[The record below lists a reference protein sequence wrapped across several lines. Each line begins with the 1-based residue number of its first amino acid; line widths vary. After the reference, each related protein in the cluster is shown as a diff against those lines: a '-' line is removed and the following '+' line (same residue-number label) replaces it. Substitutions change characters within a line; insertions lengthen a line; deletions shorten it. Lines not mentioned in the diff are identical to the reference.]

1 METVTLING
10 CYSLGRVLVVPF
22 QKLSL
27 KGTLVK
33 FCPNFSAFSV
43 DSGEDE
49 VNNKSVNKR

>member
-1 METVTLING
+1 MNG
-10 CYSLGRVLVVPF
+10 WYSLGLVLVVPF

-43 DSGEDE
+43 DPGED
-49 VNNKSVNKR
+49 VGNTKAVS